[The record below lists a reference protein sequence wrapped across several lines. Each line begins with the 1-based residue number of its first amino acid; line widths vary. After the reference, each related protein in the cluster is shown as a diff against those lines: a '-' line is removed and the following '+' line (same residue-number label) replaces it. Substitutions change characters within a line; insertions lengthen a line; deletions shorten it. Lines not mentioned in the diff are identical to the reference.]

1 MLFSTRLRAD
11 SRRLVLCM
19 YDATLY
25 RLKVFTLVVERRS
38 VGAAATVLGLSQP
51 SVSTHIKG
59 LESLLGQ
66 PLFDRRPGRPM
77 ELTDAGRLVYAYA
90 HETVL
95 GAENVVDV
103 LRDLTEGRR
112 GHATIGV
119 SRGLVHEA
127 ITPLLLEHRR
137 RSPEVLVSVLSGTLA
152 EVIEWVETGAVS
164 FGLVT
169 TVGPTGGL
177 RSELLRPVQL
187 EVIAAPGHH
196 LARKAVVTPKD
207 LAHEPCIVP
216 RRTSSHARLISGL
229 TREAGYTFG
238 NVALEV
244 DDGLAM
250 SSMVREGMAVAVAL
264 RTGVERELALG
275 HLVTLN
281 LRPALPPIELR
292 LISRPSRRFAPTE
305 QRLMRLALDQFGRPG
320 ADA

>member
-1 MLFSTRLRAD
+1 
-11 SRRLVLCM
+11 M

-38 VGAAATVLGLSQP
+38 AGAAAAVLGLSQP
-51 SVSTHIKG
+51 TVSTHIKG
-59 LESLLGQ
+59 LEELLGQ

-95 GAENVVDV
+95 GAENVIDV

-112 GHATIGV
+112 GRATIAV
-119 SRGLVHEA
+119 SRGLVHDA

-137 RSPEVLVSVLSGTLA
+137 RSPEVLVSVLSGTLS
-152 EVIEWVETGAVS
+152 EVIEFVETGEVS

-187 EVIAAPGHH
+187 DVIAAPGHH
-196 LARKAVVTPKD
+196 LARRPVVTPKD

-216 RRTSSHARLISGL
+216 RRTSSHFRLIFGL
-229 TREAGYTFG
+229 ARQAGYSFG

-250 SSMVREGMAVAVAL
+250 SSLVREGTAVAVAL
-264 RTGVERELALG
+264 RTGVDRELSLG
-275 HLVTLN
+275 NLVALN
-281 LRPALPPIELR
+281 LQPPLPPIELR
-292 LISRPSRRFAPTE
+292 LISRPSRRFTSAE
-305 QRLMRLALDQFGRPG
+305 QRLMRLVLDQFGQPG
-320 ADA
+320 PDA